1 MDIPVSHNKPDLKR
15 TGAFFG
21 WLKAVTTI
29 ARRLVR
35 SLYLSDDDQ
44 AKAGIYLDY
53 DK

>member
-1 MDIPVSHNKPDLKR
+1 MDILVNQNKSDKKR

-35 SLYLSDDDQ
+35 FLYLSDDDQ